1 MIPIWT
7 QKFHSARI
15 VENKATQYLYAD
27 YIYSDILN
35 TMDLTTLSTIGR
47 KYSAAKKTRIQNL
60 QGSLQRKVS
69 LALISLNMSTIKK
82 IIKWTVLAVLIRK
95 TISTESDIVMIQCSR
110 CLSKELTLVLSD
122 TRELDRVP
130 STE

>member
-7 QKFHSARI
+7 QKFHSTRT
-15 VENKATQYLYAD
+15 VGNRATQYLYAD

-69 LALISLNMSTIKK
+69 LALISLNMSTTKK

-95 TISTESDIVMIQCSR
+95 TISTESDMVKSNKVIFVSHISNFFFSIYILFAYECM
-110 CLSKELTLVLSD
+110 
-122 TRELDRVP
+122 
-130 STE
+130 